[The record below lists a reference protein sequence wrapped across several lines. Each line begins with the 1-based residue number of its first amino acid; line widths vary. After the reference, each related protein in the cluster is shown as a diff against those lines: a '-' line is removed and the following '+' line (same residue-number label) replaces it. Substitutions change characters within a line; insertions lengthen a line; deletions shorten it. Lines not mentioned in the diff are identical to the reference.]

1 MMSRTIVAIAFL
13 ALFLQACERF
23 IPLQPTLEE
32 TAPEGAE
39 LTDENNVVVL
49 VQTEQAANRLLI
61 NASRRGYE
69 LQTKTSLPELG
80 FVMLDFKRP
89 PGVSGAIAVGD
100 MTRMEPSAT
109 AGVDHRYK
117 IQSSLSKSAGRA
129 SQPRLYAR
137 DMLDWPEGGCSAH
150 MSIGMIDGRVDTS
163 SEFLKNANIKVKDF
177 SGGSNEA
184 TAHGTAIA
192 EILVGEGGLKDT
204 VLYTASVVS
213 GDDTSP
219 AGAGVTE
226 MILAINWLLANDVD
240 LVNISLAGPYN
251 AILDRVFQKASAA
264 GMNFIAAVGNDGPN
278 AKPRYPAAYDEVIA
292 VTAIDSARVIYD
304 RAVRGKH
311 VDVAAPGVDVFVN
324 VGELGRYLS
333 GTSVA
338 APFVT
343 AAVASDASFSS
354 ESTVSAIRRK
364 VTDNAIDL
372 GDRGRDPVYGAGQLR
387 LNAECRLSP
396 NN

>member
-1 MMSRTIVAIAFL
+1 MMRRTIVTIAFL
-13 ALFLQACERF
+13 ALSLQACERF

-69 LQTKTSLPELG
+69 LQTKTNLPELG

-89 PGVSGAIAVGD
+89 PGVSGAIAIGD

-117 IQSSLSKSAGRA
+117 IQSSLSKSAGRT

-137 DMLDWPEGGCSAH
+137 DMLDWPEDGCSSN
-150 MSIGMIDGRVDTS
+150 MVIGMIDGRVDTS
-163 SEFLKNANIKVKDF
+163 SDILKNANIKVKDF
-177 SGGSNEA
+177 SGGSDEA

-204 VLYTASVVS
+204 VLYSASVVS

-343 AAVASDASFSS
+343 AAVASDASFSR
-354 ESTVSAIRRK
+354 ESSVSTIRRK
-364 VTDNAIDL
+364 VTDSAIDL
-372 GDRGRDPVYGAGQLR
+372 GDRGHDPVYGAGQLR

-396 NN
+396 NT